1 MAFLPLPL
9 IRNLRAARTA
19 ANLTQKQLSDQ
30 LGISLMH
37 YGRIER
43 GERPVSLSQLGRIA
57 DYLDVSALDLLAGC
71 FPGMPSSHTDTTEI
85 EAILS
90 ACSAEGRRLIHDIA
104 WLIARDYDV

>member
-1 MAFLPLPL
+1 MSYFHLPM

-57 DYLDVSALDLLAGC
+57 DLLGVCAFDLLEGC
-71 FPGMPSSHTDTTEI
+71 FPGAPSPHVDASEF
-85 EAILS
+85 EEILS